1 MKYFDSLPTISV
13 TDKTGK
19 SQLYKN
25 IMTRLSIKSSIFK
38 NPISYYSY
46 DIQEGDT
53 PEIVAQ
59 KYYGDSYRYW
69 VVLFSNQILDPQWDW
84 PLSPV
89 QLREYIDTKYAAAG
103 KDPYTGIKIHRKVI
117 TQQNLLTR
125 TITVQKVQ
133 ISGDDYDNLQPS
145 QTTIT
150 MADGPLV
157 ITTTKEVVNFN
168 DYEME
173 KNEGKRSIRLLNKD
187 YVGQLE
193 REFSELLK

>member
-1 MKYFDSLPTISV
+1 MKYFDSLPTTTI
-13 TDKTGK
+13 TDETGK
-19 SQLYKN
+19 SKLYKN
-25 IMTRLSIKSSIFK
+25 ILTRLSVKSSIFK
-38 NPISYYSY
+38 SPLSYYSY

-69 VVLFSNQILDPQWDW
+69 IVLFSNQMLDPQWDW
-84 PLSPV
+84 PLTPL
-89 QLREYIDTKYAAAG
+89 QLREYIDTKYARVG
-103 KDPYTGIKIHRKVI
+103 VDPYTAIKLHRKVI

-125 TITVQKVQ
+125 TIVVQKVQ
-133 ISGDDYDNLQPS
+133 ISGDEYDALEPS
-145 QTTIT
+145 QSTIS

-157 ITTTKEVVNFN
+157 IKITKETLNFN

-173 KNEGKRSIRLLNKD
+173 KNESKRNIKLLNKD
-187 YVGQLE
+187 YAPQLE